1 MGATWFENS
10 HYTKDIR
17 GTHDDTNCQSISR
30 SVICLRRILT
40 FSTKLESQM

>member
-17 GTHDDTNCQSISR
+17 GTHDDTNHQSIGQ
-30 SVICLRRILT
+30 SVTCLHRILI
-40 FSTKLESQM
+40 FSTKLE